1 MQKSTILDSELF
13 KRLFEVSGDAYCLIQ
28 SGQFIMSNES
38 SEKMLLAES
47 GELIGKSPIDI
58 SPAMQM
64 DGRRSDEKAREMMEL
79 AIEKGSHKF
88 EWTHKK
94 MNGDLFPAEVVL
106 TAIPSE
112 ERDILLVAWR
122 DISKRRS
129 LELDNMKM
137 GEKIKLLTDS
147 SHIGVWEHNVKTD
160 ELHWND
166 SMYKIFGV
174 TKKSNMKKPIHIWR
188 KCVSRVDMVRLEK
201 MMEDAIAAKDKF
213 DADFSIRT
221 EDGQVRHLRTFA
233 NCLGY
238 EDKTETI
245 VGICIDN
252 TERKESV
259 LKLYEEK
266 YSAEMELL
274 QAMKA
279 NQAKSMFLA
288 NMSHEIRTPMNGILG
303 FIDLL
308 KQTSLDPEQED
319 YVNEVYAS
327 SVTLL
332 QLISD
337 VLDVSKIEQGRVNLE
352 SIAFNLRSTVDNI
365 VSMFSNQAKD
375 KQIEIYPIIQRDFPE
390 MVIGD
395 PTRIRQIIVNLVS
408 NAVKFT
414 QEGEVTIYVS
424 GEVKKD
430 DKVVDVVVS
439 VKDTGIGIDPEKI
452 PILFE
457 PFTQADASTTR
468 EFGGT
473 GLGLNISRNLVE
485 LMDGTMH
492 VTSRL
497 GEGSEFEFRVPLG
510 IGKSQL
516 ADDQIHAEIGDKRIL
531 IVDDNRK
538 NRKVVTGYIEKFVD
552 HIVECSGGDQAITIL
567 LKAAREGAPF
577 DLVVCDFQMPRM
589 NGVELAQVIRA
600 IPAISDVT
608 FIVMSSSH
616 DKEEIRAKCDG
627 SINDLIMKPI
637 RRNQFITHVYNY
649 LTDDELEEK
658 RLEAVKNENCF
669 EENAIRVLLA
679 EDNRTNQKLFENYMS
694 KFGAQCS
701 SVDNG
706 KQAYDAVQT
715 GEFDV
720 VFMDCQMPVMDGYE
734 ATRKIRDLEGEIAN
748 IPVVALTASAFEK
761 DRQKC
766 FEAGMD
772 DYITKPLN
780 YQVIKDLLQDI
791 IKNKEDKA
799 RVPKDTSKERVD
811 KIQPQLQT
819 EDKEAF
825 QDKQMPIFMEN
836 AMKTLHEITEIDLED
851 LQSMYH
857 DFLEDLDKEIDKI
870 QTHLEDN
877 DFDEVKKD
885 AHRLKGSSGNLQLHA
900 LYDQVIKLEEGAHEE
915 NASKCSEALHN
926 IENVMKDQMI
936 G

>member
-1 MQKSTILDSELF
+1 MKKSLVIDSELF
-13 KRLFEVSGDAYCLIQ
+13 KTLFEVSGDAYCLIQ
-28 SGQFIMSNES
+28 NGRFIMSNKS
-38 SEKMLLAES
+38 SENMLQAED
-47 GELIGKSPIDI
+47 GQLIGISPIEI
-58 SPAMQM
+58 SPAIQM
-64 DGRRSDEKAREMMEL
+64 DGRRSDEKAREMIDL
-79 AIEKGSHKF
+79 ALEKGSHKF

-94 MNGDLFPAEVVL
+94 MNGELFPTEVVL
-106 TAIPSE
+106 TAVPTE
-112 ERDILLVAWR
+112 DKDILLVAWR

-160 ELHWND
+160 ELHWNE
-166 SMYKIFGV
+166 SMYEIFGV
-174 TKKSNMKKPIHIWR
+174 TKKSNMQKPIHIWR
-188 KCVSRVDMVRLEK
+188 KCVSRVDMIRLEQ
-201 MMEDAIAAKDKF
+201 MMQEAIEKKDRF

-221 EDGQVRHLRTFA
+221 DGGEVKHLRTFA
-233 NCLGY
+233 NSLGF
-238 EDKTETI
+238 EDTTETI

-252 TERKESV
+252 TERKESM

-266 YSAEMELL
+266 YSAETELL

-308 KQTSLDPEQED
+308 KQTTLDPEQED
-319 YVNEVYAS
+319 YVNEVYTS

-337 VLDVSKIEQGRVNLE
+337 VLDVSKIEQGRVSLE
-352 SIAFNLRSTVDNI
+352 SIPFNLRATIDNI

-375 KQIEIYPIIQRDFPE
+375 KEIEIYPIIQSDFPD

-414 QEGEVTIYVS
+414 HEGEVTIYVGS
-424 GEVKKD
+424 EVKEN
-430 DKVVDVVVS
+430 DKLVDVTVS
-439 VKDTGIGIDPEKI
+439 VKDTGIGIEPDKI

-473 GLGLNISRNLVE
+473 GLGLNISKNLVE
-485 LMDGTMH
+485 LMQGSMQ
-492 VTSRL
+492 VTSRI
-497 GEGSEFEFRVPLG
+497 GEGSEFEFKLPLG
-510 IGKSQL
+510 IGKAQMP
-516 ADDQIHAEIGDKRIL
+516 DEQIHNEIGDKRIL

-538 NRKVVTGYIEKFVD
+538 NRKVAMGYIEKIID
-552 HIVECSGGDQAITIL
+552 HIVECSGGDQAITTL
-567 LKAAREGAPF
+567 LKAARDGKPF
-577 DLVVCDFQMPRM
+577 DLVICDFQMPRM

-649 LTDDELEEK
+649 LTDEKLDER
-658 RLEAVKNENCF
+658 RLEAQNDENCF
-669 EENAIRVLLA
+669 EKKSLKVLLA
-679 EDNRTNQKLFENYMS
+679 EDNKTNQKLFENYMS
-694 KFGAQCS
+694 KFGAECD

-706 KQAYDAVQT
+706 KEAFEAVQS
-715 GEFDV
+715 GQYDV

-734 ATRKIRDLEGEIAN
+734 ATKNIRQLDGNESKTLI
-748 IPVVALTASAFEK
+748 VALTASAFEK
-761 DRQKC
+761 DRKKC
-766 FEAGMD
+766 YDAGMD

-780 YQVIKDLLQDI
+780 YKLLKDLLDDVM
-791 IKNKEDKA
+791 KNKA
-799 RVPKDTSKERVD
+799 NKERGSGLENRARGE
-811 KIQPQLQT
+811 QAP
-819 EDKEAF
+819 EDQKR
-825 QDKQMPIFMEN
+825 QMPVFMED
-836 AMKTLHEITEIDLED
+836 AMKTLHEITEIDLND
-851 LQSMYH
+851 LECMYH
-857 DFLEDLDKEIDKI
+857 DFLEDLYTELTRIQNHIKE
-870 QTHLEDN
+870 N
-877 DFDEVKKD
+877 DFTEVKKD

-915 NASKCSEALHN
+915 DVLKCNKALHN
-926 IENVMKDQMI
+926 IENVMNGQKI

>member
-1 MQKSTILDSELF
+1 MKKSLVIDSELF
-13 KRLFEVSGDAYCLIQ
+13 KTLFEVSGDAYCLIQ
-28 SGQFIMSNES
+28 NGRFVMSNKS
-38 SEKMLLAES
+38 SENMLQAED
-47 GELIGKSPIDI
+47 GQLIGISPIEI
-58 SPAMQM
+58 SPAIQL
-64 DGRRSDEKAREMMEL
+64 DGRRSDEKAREMIDL
-79 AIEKGSHKF
+79 ALEKGSHKF

-94 MNGDLFPAEVVL
+94 MNGELFPTEVVL
-106 TAIPSE
+106 TAVPSE
-112 ERDILLVAWR
+112 DKDVLLVAWR

-160 ELHWND
+160 ELHWNE
-166 SMYKIFGV
+166 SMYEIFGV
-174 TKKSNMKKPIHIWR
+174 TKKSNMQKPIHIWR
-188 KCVSRVDMVRLEK
+188 KCVSRVDMIRLEQ
-201 MMEDAIAAKDKF
+201 MMQEAIEKKDRF

-221 EDGQVRHLRTFA
+221 DGGEVKHLRTFA
-233 NCLGY
+233 NSLGF
-238 EDKTETI
+238 EDTTETI

-252 TERKESV
+252 TERKESM

-308 KQTSLDPEQED
+308 KQTALDPEQED
-319 YVNEVYAS
+319 YVNEVYTS

-337 VLDVSKIEQGRVNLE
+337 VLDVSKIEQGRVSLE
-352 SIAFNLRSTVDNI
+352 SIPFNLRATIDNI

-375 KQIEIYPIIQRDFPE
+375 KEIEIYPIIQSDFPD

-414 QEGEVTIYVS
+414 HEGEVTIYVGS
-424 GEVKKD
+424 EVKES
-430 DKVVDVVVS
+430 DKLVDVTVS
-439 VKDTGIGIDPEKI
+439 VKDTGIGIEPDKI

-473 GLGLNISRNLVE
+473 GLGLNISKNLVE
-485 LMDGTMH
+485 LMQGSMQ
-492 VTSRL
+492 VTSRI
-497 GEGSEFEFRVPLG
+497 GEGSEFEFKVPLG
-510 IGKSQL
+510 IGKAQMP
-516 ADDQIHAEIGDKRIL
+516 DEQIHSEIGDKRIL

-538 NRKVVTGYIEKFVD
+538 NRKVAMGYIEKIID
-552 HIVECSGGDQAITIL
+552 HIVECSGGDQAITTL
-567 LKAAREGAPF
+567 LKAARDGKPF
-577 DLVVCDFQMPRM
+577 DLVICDFQMPRM

-649 LTDDELEEK
+649 LTDEKLDER
-658 RLEAVKNENCF
+658 RLEAQNDENCF
-669 EENAIRVLLA
+669 EKKSLKVLLA
-679 EDNRTNQKLFENYMS
+679 EDNKTNQKLFENYMS
-694 KFGAQCS
+694 KFGAECD

-706 KQAYDAVQT
+706 KEAFEAVQS
-715 GEFDV
+715 GQYDV

-734 ATRKIRDLEGEIAN
+734 ATKNIRQLDGNVSKTLI
-748 IPVVALTASAFEK
+748 VALTASAFEK
-761 DRQKC
+761 DRKKC
-766 FEAGMD
+766 YDAGMD

-780 YQVIKDLLQDI
+780 YQLLKDLLDDVM
-791 IKNKEDKA
+791 KNKASKVRGIGLENGA
-799 RVPKDTSKERVD
+799 RGEQAP
-811 KIQPQLQT
+811 
-819 EDKEAF
+819 EA
-825 QDKQMPIFMEN
+825 QKRQMPVFMED
-836 AMKTLHEITEIDLED
+836 AMKTLHEITEIDLND
-851 LQSMYH
+851 LESMYN
-857 DFLEDLDKEIDKI
+857 DFLEDLYTELTRIQNHIKE
-870 QTHLEDN
+870 N
-877 DFDEVKKD
+877 DFTEVKKD

-915 NASKCSEALHN
+915 DVVKCNKALHN
-926 IENVMKDQMI
+926 IENVMNGQKI